1 MIVDILQEYLEK
13 YPQHRKTILNYYAWF
28 SQDCKKG
35 MDEEK
40 AKEQLLDNLKFI
52 KTYDEFNRTDGQ

>member
-1 MIVDILQEYLEK
+1 MIVDTLNYYLDK

-28 SQDCKKG
+28 IQDCKKG
-35 MDEEK
+35 MDEEE

-52 KTYDEFNRTDGQ
+52 DTYDKSNRTDGQ